1 MRFARG
7 REEQSGQKFQNHEW
21 TDDEPDGS
29 AMMLVEGAELGCTD
43 AGKARILDQL
53 HEPNNSRH
61 AKSRRGLD
69 DYHPRHGIGRG
80 AHAPRGVS

>member
-1 MRFARG
+1 
-7 REEQSGQKFQNHEW
+7 
-21 TDDEPDGS
+21 
-29 AMMLVEGAELGCTD
+29 
-43 AGKARILDQL
+43 L